1 MTVRSCGV
9 GDGRMVKTDVVV
21 VTVVVVVVVLIMA
34 TGVVGRRKCDRKE
47 ILVE

>member
-9 GDGRMVKTDVVV
+9 GDGRMGKTDVVV
-21 VTVVVVVVVLIMA
+21 VAVVVVVVVVLIMA
-34 TGVVGRRKCDRKE
+34 TGVGRRKCDRKE